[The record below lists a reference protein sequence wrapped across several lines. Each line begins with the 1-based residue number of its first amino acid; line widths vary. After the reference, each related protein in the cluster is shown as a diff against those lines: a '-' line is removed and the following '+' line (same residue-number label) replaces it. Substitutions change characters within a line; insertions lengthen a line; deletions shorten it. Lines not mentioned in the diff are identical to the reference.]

1 MSLSRR
7 LTPTAL
13 PAESNRAGS
22 MRRWR
27 QMFTSLMTT
36 RRRGM
41 NSGRRELTSRTTG
54 SKIVEDL
61 CNHKNEVEKN
71 LTEKLD
77 VETIRRHA
85 VDVTPDQGCSSPI

>member
-41 NSGRRELTSRTTG
+41 NSGRREMTSRRTSLTSRTTG

-71 LTEKLD
+71 LTEKL
-77 VETIRRHA
+77 